1 MATRPPVSDWS
12 TDWDHL
18 DERWQED
25 PYPIWEALRATC
37 PVAHTDRYLGVYLP
51 TRYEDVKAVAYDTE
65 HFSSRRVIVRE
76 ERPELSSPSP
86 APPITSDPPDHK
98 PAKQML
104 LPFFTPDAV
113 RKLEPVTRAVCREL
127 IDRFAGEPR
136 IDAAQAYSRHIPVRV
151 ITHMLGIPESDSA
164 QFIVW
169 LHQILELGVTDRS
182 QVKQAAQEMN
192 EYFSR
197 HIERIRGEGGDN
209 LIGELLAVRQNG
221 EPLSM
226 QYLLGALQLLLLAGI
241 DTTWSAVGASL
252 WHLARQPA
260 DRRRLVAEPQLMPLA
275 VEEFLRAYA
284 PVTMAR
290 EVVKETTLGGCPIRP
305 GNMLLLSFPA
315 ANRDPAMFAD
325 ADKVIIDRTEN
336 RHLAFGIG
344 IHRCVGSNLARMEM
358 TVAIEEFLKRIPEF
372 SLDPSREVTWSQGP
386 VRGPRSLPLVL
397 GAVSPARS
405 A

>member
-1 MATRPPVSDWS
+1 MATRPPVSDWG

-18 DERWQED
+18 DARWQED
-25 PYPIWEALRATC
+25 PYPIWEELRAKC

-65 HFSSRRVIVRE
+65 HFSSRRVIVRA
-76 ERPELSSPSP
+76 ERPDLSSASP

-136 IDAAQAYSRHIPVRV
+136 IDAAQAYSRHVPVRV
-151 ITHMLGIPESDSA
+151 ITHMLGVPESDSD

-169 LHQILELGVTDRS
+169 LHQFLELGVTDRA
-182 QVKQAAQEMN
+182 QVKQANQEMYD
-192 EYFSR
+192 YFSR
-197 HIERIRGEGGDN
+197 HIERIRTEGGDN

-226 QYLLGALQLLLLAGI
+226 QYLTGALQLLLVAGI
-241 DTTWSAVGASL
+241 DTTWSAIGVSL
-252 WHLARQPA
+252 WHLAREPA
-260 DRRRLVAEPQLMPLA
+260 DRRRLVAEPGLMPLA

-290 EVVKETTLGGCPIRP
+290 EVVKETTLGGCPIKP

-336 RHLAFGIG
+336 RHMAFGIG

-386 VRGPRSLPLVL
+386 VRGPRTLPLVL
-397 GAVSPARS
+397 GA
-405 A
+405 